1 MTARSA
7 PGQIFVAA
15 ILVGAA
21 VAPFAVPSAAWIG
34 FAVNAVLISVLAIA
48 WNITGG
54 FAGQMSFGH
63 AALYGTGAYTSALL
77 QIRLGV
83 NPYLA
88 GIAGVAAG
96 AGMGAFIG
104 ALAFRYGLRG
114 SYFALVTL
122 AFAEVLRILVSS
134 FDVMGGGQGLSLPFR
149 PGIAAFQFGD
159 RYAAYLF
166 VLALCLTALA
176 LSALITRARLGSNM
190 IAVRENEE
198 AAGAIGI
205 DAFRVKVLAMALSG
219 AIAGAAG
226 VAYLQ
231 IQLFVDAPIA
241 FGSLVSVE
249 ALLGPIIGGAGTLL
263 GPIVGTV
270 ALHVFGEV
278 VKGAIGGA
286 PGLNLIVYGGV
297 FLLVLRVLPNG
308 IMGLAATLP
317 WPGTGRKPAPAAAEA
332 P

>member
-1 MTARSA
+1 MKRFG
-7 PGQIFVAA
+7 PGESVAA
-15 ILVGAA
+15 ILLALAA
-21 VAPFAVPSAAWIG
+21 LSPFVLPSQAWIG

-48 WNITGG
+48 WNVTGG
-54 FAGQMSFGH
+54 FCGQMSFGH
-63 AALYGTGAYTSALL
+63 AALYGTGAYAAAML
-77 QIRLGV
+77 QIRLGL

-88 GIAGVAAG
+88 AASGVAAG
-96 AGMGAFIG
+96 AAMGGLIG

-122 AFAEVLRILVSS
+122 AFAEVLRILASS
-134 FDVMGGGQGLSLPFR
+134 FEITGAGSGLTLPFK
-149 PGIAAFQFGD
+149 PGLADLQFPD

-166 VLALCLTALA
+166 VLALCIAALA
-176 LSALITRARLGSNM
+176 VSAAVKGSRLGSNM

-205 DAFRVKVLAMALSG
+205 DAFRVKVIAMTISG

-241 FGSLVSVE
+241 YGSLISVE

-263 GPIVGTV
+263 GPIIGTIV
-270 ALHVFGEV
+270 LHIVGEV
-278 VKGAIGGA
+278 VKNGVGGA
-286 PGLNLIVYGGV
+286 PGLNLVFYGIV
-297 FLLVLRVLPNG
+297 LLLILRFLPNG
-308 IMGLAATLP
+308 LMGLA
-317 WPGTGRKPAPAAAEA
+317 GRLRRPAPAAAAARTAEA
-332 P
+332 R